1 MAQMSVVRCSGE
13 KYDSLICILK
23 VSGSFHTLYSPLF
36 SHLLMA
42 MAMNPENMSYDDF
55 KEIVDGLCCR
65 AIPPLVMPEVP
76 PGCFTLAS
84 FPMVEMENEN
94 NHVVH
99 FFDIIADHPGEI
111 DYFALSTAY
120 KNACERKDLELL
132 PEPFGLKG
140 KCPNDTTIQIVLLK
154 QADGKTTILKH
165 LSFPE
170 KIKTPMLMKMI
181 FGIPFKPRFMAANP
195 KVGRK
200 ILQYCLENLGGR
212 AFTCFD
218 LTSQATRKA
227 ANKSNISLE
236 DKDDAEI
243 DQGFDHILR
252 KAPRTTSEM
261 QQLRWQT
268 KELRCKDSPIF
279 GWPPALVTQ
288 ALRHVSSDGALAR
301 KEVAWPIPLTSDYY
315 EPSILQ
321 ILEKIWDFDQSALI
335 LLGEPGCGKSPLGR
349 SILMAQARHNQSRFN
364 LDGQVCV
371 RCTPELD
378 FLRGEPGSVLMG
390 DFLDDTSLN
399 ILDMKLVKA
408 FLDVG
413 LYESM
418 AWARWGASKWVQNQ
432 PRAVADNTYD
442 AELELPYDFLD
453 HVTFEN
459 FYKLV
464 RPAFKDSASRAHM
477 DAIFKRAAF
486 ILSTKTHVYYR
497 AAGINTNPVYRIAI
511 FPEGFLTEAGRH
523 LYGEYKAGQKELPP
537 RFEEQVFKE
546 QEWVSLLME
555 NRFKERKANKN
566 EEQMRHG
573 IRAQVFGDKP
583 PSKEDALEIVENR
596 QSNRAAV
603 KREIFEENQA
613 SFFKRAKTFSHL
625 ISQEPGACIDLDSDS
640 DKENGTS
647 ASSMPP
653 KLGPQNPEW
662 DIGPGDEEG
671 LGHGGD
677 LFEDE
682 E

>member
-1 MAQMSVVRCSGE
+1 MA
-13 KYDSLICILK
+13 I
-23 VSGSFHTLYSPLF
+23 
-36 SHLLMA
+36 
-42 MAMNPENMSYDDF
+42 AMNPENMSYDDF
-55 KEIVDGLCCR
+55 KEIMDGLCCR

-227 ANKSNISLE
+227 ANKSNIPFE
-236 DKDDAEI
+236 DKDGAEI

-418 AWARWGASKWVQNQ
+418 GLGKMGCKQVGPEPAQGCCRQHLRRWAWTSIRF
-432 PRAVADNTYD
+432 PRPRD
-442 AELELPYDFLD
+442 LR
-453 HVTFEN
+453 
-459 FYKLV
+459 KLLQIGPSCFQ
-464 RPAFKDSASRAHM
+464 RLCKQG
-477 DAIFKRAAF
+477 
-486 ILSTKTHVYYR
+486 TH
-497 AAGINTNPVYRIAI
+497 
-511 FPEGFLTEAGRH
+511 GRH
-523 LYGEYKAGQKELPP
+523 LQESRLHPFHQDARLLPCRWHQHQPCLPHCHLPWRLPHWGRSPFVRRVQGWSEGAAPKVWGTGFQGAGVGV
-537 RFEEQVFKE
+537 FVDGEQVQGKEGKQKWRADEARHPCTGLWRQTAFKGRCSWDCGKSSE
-546 QEWVSLLME
+546 QPSCCEARNLWRESGILLQESQDIQPSDLQRAWGLHRLGFGYIVTRKME
-555 NRFKERKANKN
+555 HLLL
-566 EEQMRHG
+566 QC
-573 IRAQVFGDKP
+573 P
-583 PSKEDALEIVENR
+583 PSLGRRTLSGTLGQVMRKVWVMVEISLR
-596 QSNRAAV
+596 MRS
-603 KREIFEENQA
+603 K
-613 SFFKRAKTFSHL
+613 SL
-625 ISQEPGACIDLDSDS
+625 DL
-640 DKENGTS
+640 
-647 ASSMPP
+647 SS
-653 KLGPQNPEW
+653 K
-662 DIGPGDEEG
+662 
-671 LGHGGD
+671 
-677 LFEDE
+677 
-682 E
+682 